1 MFTWSCSRGWCYGLT
16 CVIISATHL
25 HQMKFLPLVLQNVSL
40 FGNMCMCVCVCLP
53 THMCMLCHFSSV
65 WLFATLWMVAHHTS
79 LSVGFSR
86 QEYWHGLPCP
96 SPGGLPVLGIEPRSP
111 TAHALQADSLGLSHQ
126 GSPKLDIRP
135 LHKLSVDLG
144 CGLTGVEGTSN
155 PVWRV
160 SLWRGN

>member
-1 MFTWSCSRGWCYGLT
+1 MVLWVDLCHHLCHPPSSDEALT
-16 CVIISATHL
+16 SSTSECVLIWKYVH
-25 HQMKFLPLVLQNVSL
+25 V
-40 FGNMCMCVCVCLP
+40 CVCVCLP
-53 THMCMLCHFSSV
+53 THMCTLCHFSSV
-65 WLFATLWMVAHHTS
+65 WLFATLWMVAHQTF
-79 LSVGFSR
+79 LSMGFFR

-96 SPGGLPVLGIEPRSP
+96 SPGGLPVLGIEPMSP
-111 TAHALQADSLGLSHQ
+111 TAHALQADSFGLSHQ